1 MAGPRRRCCRWC
13 RWCRRRALPRRG
25 WCSLHRRR
33 RPGRAA
39 RRGTERM
46 GRPAALGG
54 MLRSVAL
61 EIPAMQLACLD
72 PGRGGPVGVGL
83 GPAHAVETD
92 VFGAAADGGARMV
105 PQLGPSA
112 AVDAV
117 APAMPGKHGLAYA
130 VTGGLGGLGLLM
142 ADALA
147 HQAARQVVLTGRSG
161 RAGSSSSLRGLCEGW
176 RGGGPSVVLVRCD
189 ASASD
194 ERAACF
200 GTGARVAAQPG
211 CGMLG
216 GVLHAAGVL
225 ADGMAVGQTASRMR
239 VSFAPKVPSAA
250 GVATTAQLQGL
261 QMCVQFSSI
270 SALCG
275 SSGQTNYAS
284 SNSVLDYLSASC
296 RADR

>member
-1 MAGPRRRCCRWC
+1 
-13 RWCRRRALPRRG
+13 
-25 WCSLHRRR
+25 
-33 RPGRAA
+33 
-39 RRGTERM
+39 
-46 GRPAALGG
+46 
-54 MLRSVAL
+54 
-61 EIPAMQLACLD
+61 
-72 PGRGGPVGVGL
+72 
-83 GPAHAVETD
+83 
-92 VFGAAADGGARMV
+92 MV

-117 APAMPGKHGLAYA
+117 APAMPGKPGLAFA

-147 HQAARQVVLTGRSG
+147 HEAASQVVLTGRSG
-161 RAGSSSSLRGLCEGW
+161 RAGGSSSLRGL
-176 RGGGPSVVLVRCD
+176 GGRCGG
-189 ASASD
+189 SASD

-200 GTGARVAAQPG
+200 GTAAGVEAQPG
-211 CGMLG
+211 CGRLG

-239 VSFAPKVPSAA
+239 VSFAPKVPSAS
-250 GVATTAQLQGL
+250 GMATTAQLQGL

-284 SNSVLDYLSASC
+284 SNSVLDYLAGLQRTGGVPCRSLQWGPWSAVGMATQGRTLSRLEMMGLTPLAPLAGLGALGHAVQAAQGGGAVC
-296 RADR
+296 ANAPSYWAAFLRLLQ